1 MRLEFSPN
9 ITQIPG
15 QFGISP
21 SSQRG
26 TTAAGTM
33 ASTADHHRDARRRS
47 EAIATTLDRS
57 RDFRRASR
65 HTAVVRTMRTALP
78 LVCLA
83 AAGGYGLTVLQRAGW
98 GGGVPA
104 AVVPRITPENLVMNN
119 PHYEGFNPNGGR
131 YTVSARTARQDL
143 ARPHVIELD
152 GITAV
157 TTDANDVR
165 TDLTARQGVFD
176 NQTKLLELAGGVD
189 VVSGSGLKARLAT
202 ATVEISESIVT
213 SRDPVEVEMTA
224 GRVRASE
231 MKLRHKSREVTF
243 IGSVETHVEP
253 PRPPETART
262 PRAAPQPAFGG
273 SGAPIDITSNRLD
286 VNDQTKLAVFSGAVR
301 AVQDGATLSSPHL
314 HVTYSGQAPGLPAAG
329 DKPAAALGTP
339 TATGDKVAV
348 AAAQRPAAGSV
359 PAGPVPAGKVE
370 RITASGPVEM
380 TQASGDRA
388 VSDSADFDAVNGR
401 AYLNGNVVMSQAPDR
416 RAMAQRAEI
425 DQRAETVLLVGDVTI
440 SQGSN
445 ELRGHRLLSDR
456 KTARTQVTSPKEDG
470 GNGRIAA
477 RFVRNSGVGAAS
489 TPAAA
494 KPAAASPFGASFKT
508 DPGAPVDVEA
518 ESLDIDDVKK
528 TALFQGNVRA
538 VQGGFTLRT
547 VEMTAYYSGEAGLG
561 GDGGQRDKAADKM
574 EFQWRALRATFEHLQ
589 PADVETTITVA
600 GEPRTRCHQYAVD
613 RHGKGLARATIHSEL
628 SLLRSAM
635 SWAAKRRCPS
645 VYCMATKAAINNA
658 DWLFL
663 LRQKPENIERL
674 GKEGKLSLDEWLKR
688 QLGSVS
694 TEHGYYSEIYIH
706 SPMGSG
712 LGRLILDPFSMLV
725 YSTRAEDYEA
735 IKRLREQ
742 GLSVADA
749 IEQLVTQRAS

>member
-1 MRLEFSPN
+1 
-9 ITQIPG
+9 
-15 QFGISP
+15 
-21 SSQRG
+21 
-26 TTAAGTM
+26 M
-33 ASTADHHRDARRRS
+33 ASTADHHRDALRRS

-78 LVCLA
+78 LLCLL

-143 ARPHVIELD
+143 ARPHVIDLD

-253 PRPPETART
+253 PRPPEAAKT
-262 PRAAPQPAFGG
+262 PRAASPPAFGG

-329 DKPAAALGTP
+329 DKPPTAGGTP

-348 AAAQRPAAGSV
+348 AAAKPPAAGSA

-388 VSDSADFDAVNGR
+388 VSDSADFDAVNDR
-401 AYLNGNVVMSQAPDR
+401 AYLNGNVVMTQAPDR

-425 DQRAETVLLVGDVTI
+425 DQRAETVLLVGEVTI

-456 KTARTQVTSPKEDG
+456 RTARTQVTSPKDDG

-477 RFVRNSGVGAAS
+477 RFVRNPGVGAAS
-489 TPAAA
+489 APAPAAAAA

-518 ESLDIDDVKK
+518 ESLDIDDIKK
-528 TALFQGNVRA
+528 SALFQGNVRA

-547 VEMTAYYSGEAGLG
+547 VEMTAFYSGEAGLG
-561 GDGGQRDKAADKM
+561 GDGGRRDKAAEKPAGKAAAELQRIEARKSVVVQSTDGQTATGDWANYDTRRNTVTLGGDVVLTRGQNTVRGSRLTIDM
-574 EFQWRALRATFEHLQ
+574 ATGQSIIETEPEAAWSARAQ
-589 PADVETTITVA
+589 PAGKDGTASPVIQNGGAARRPSAVFYPKQLMNPNAAATTVPAAETA
-600 GEPRTRCHQYAVD
+600 PARPA
-613 RHGKGLARATIHSEL
+613 ARATPD
-628 SLLRSAM
+628 A
-635 SWAAKRRCPS
+635 WGP
-645 VYCMATKAAINNA
+645 V
-658 DWLFL
+658 
-663 LRQKPENIERL
+663 
-674 GKEGKLSLDEWLKR
+674 
-688 QLGSVS
+688 
-694 TEHGYYSEIYIH
+694 
-706 SPMGSG
+706 
-712 LGRLILDPFSMLV
+712 
-725 YSTRAEDYEA
+725 TRPAGEA
-735 IKRLREQ
+735 
-742 GLSVADA
+742 GGN
-749 IEQLVTQRAS
+749 